1 MLISESFVKESR
13 NSSLCFMHGEAKVQT
28 NHSDM
33 FCSRDGPGDWSG
45 PPDHQPSNTCTHSPS
60 ALTGENKTFLSHK
73 SMNLRQIYEFTKAQ
87 ILFPHQSQHHEH
99 PGVWDAVHYAF
110 WSLVF
115 LSHYFLSQ
123 SHCKET
129 KLCYLATFQRRDNVP
144 WKQAIVS
151 SSCHWNWKLK
161 LSSCRQSAS
170 WCVNTP
176 TLPMD
181 RKLRETA
188 PSKALKA
195 HAGISLFGCWE
206 SANHWTRNILAARSQ
221 TRGGQPAAPCPER
234 TTIPWACLQKDLF
247 TGLLCWSFWN
257 RPITTFHP
265 GWQFLNF
272 KGIIFFVLFK
282 QRRKIKAT
290 T

>member
-1 MLISESFVKESR
+1 MGKPKYRQTTVTRCAVEMALETDLDLLTTSPATHACTAPLPSLDKIKH
-13 NSSLCFMHGEAKVQT
+13 SSLTKA
-28 NHSDM
+28 
-33 FCSRDGPGDWSG
+33 W
-45 PPDHQPSNTCTHSPS
+45 
-60 ALTGENKTFLSHK
+60 
-73 SMNLRQIYEFTKAQ
+73 IYDRKAQ
-87 ILFPHQSQHHEH
+87 ILFPHQSQRHEH

-129 KLCYLATFQRRDNVP
+129 KLCYLASFQQRDKVP

-170 WCVNTP
+170 WGVNTP

-206 SANHWTRNILAARSQ
+206 SLQTPGRGTFWQLEARPEEANQQPHAQEEPPPLGLVCRKVCSQ
-221 TRGGQPAAPCPER
+221 VCCADPFETDQLPPSTQANNFFISKGLFSLFCSNKGG
-234 TTIPWACLQKDLF
+234 K
-247 TGLLCWSFWN
+247 
-257 RPITTFHP
+257 
-265 GWQFLNF
+265 
-272 KGIIFFVLFK
+272 
-282 QRRKIKAT
+282 
-290 T
+290 